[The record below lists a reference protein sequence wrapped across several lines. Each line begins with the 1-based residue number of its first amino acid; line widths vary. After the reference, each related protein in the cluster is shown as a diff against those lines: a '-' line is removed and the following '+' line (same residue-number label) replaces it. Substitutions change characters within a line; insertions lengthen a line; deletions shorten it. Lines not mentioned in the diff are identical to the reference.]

1 MVQVAVTPLVSLAD
15 EPVKI
20 CISGL
25 KPNQLVTIRAS
36 LKDDKGFPF
45 HSKAFYRGDAAGEV
59 DLERTE
65 ATGGDFQGLL
75 PMGLLWAL
83 QSMKPF
89 HRLIKRDIVGSPL
102 QITLDVYD
110 SLQFE
115 PAPASQPVASKVF
128 EKWFVAPGVQRIQIR
143 EGRLRGALYLPPGEG
158 PFPGVIDMFGGVGG
172 LVEFRSGLL
181 ASRGFASLALA
192 YFGYDDLP
200 RVLNEVDLEYFE
212 EAADFLIKH
221 PKVLGPGVGV
231 IAVSKGA
238 EIALAMAT
246 FLKQVKAT
254 VWINGLNAM
263 NGTPLRYRDLHMP
276 CIPYS
281 GGEILLTDSGAMDT
295 RYVFGDPR
303 APEYKDFAFPVEK
316 ATGNILFVIGGK
328 DQSCNS
334 KMYADEAMERLK
346 QHGKQNVRILFYPDA
361 GHLIEPP
368 SSPFCCMSTSPGVPL
383 PMMWGGE
390 LVAHAKAQEHSW
402 QEIQRF
408 FCLHLGQAITGVC
421 NFPNL
426 TPL

>member
-1 MVQVAVTPLVSLAD
+1 MVQVTVTPPVSLAD

-25 KPNQLVTIRAS
+25 KPKQLVTLRAS
-36 LKDDKGFPF
+36 LKDDKGFSF

-59 DLERTE
+59 DLERSE
-65 ATGGDFQGLL
+65 ATGGDFQGVL
-75 PMGLLWAL
+75 PMGLFWAL
-83 QSMKPF
+83 RSMKPF
-89 HRLIKRDIVGSPL
+89 HRLIKRDVIGSPFR
-102 QITLDVYD
+102 ITLDVYD

-115 PAPASQPVASKVF
+115 SVPAAQPVASQVL
-128 EKWFVAPGVQRIQIR
+128 EKWFVAPGVQRVQIR
-143 EGRLRGALYLPPGEG
+143 EGRLRGAFYLPPGDG
-158 PFPGVIDMFGGVGG
+158 PFPGVIDMFGGIGG

-181 ASRGFASLALA
+181 ASRGFASLALP

-238 EIALAMAT
+238 EIALAMAA

-254 VWINGLNAM
+254 VFINGLTAM
-263 NGTPLRYRDLHMP
+263 NGTPLRYQDLHIP
-276 CIPYS
+276 CIPYYAEGTLLTHS
-281 GGEILLTDSGAMDT
+281 GGMDT

-303 APEYKDFAFPVEK
+303 KPEHKDCVIPVEK
-316 ATGNILFVIGGK
+316 AMGRILFVISGK

-334 KMYADEAMERLK
+334 KMFADEAMARLK
-346 QHGKQNVRILFYPDA
+346 QHGNKNGQLLFYPDA

-368 SSPFCCMSTSPGVPL
+368 SSPFCLMSTFPGAPV

-390 LVAHAKAQEHSW
+390 PVAHAKAQEHSW

-408 FCLHLGQAITGVC
+408 LHQHLGQA
-421 NFPNL
+421 L
-426 TPL
+426 T